1 MMVSWLIEYAVT
13 PSAAAAAAA
22 AAAQPGRHRLN
33 TRVGQPSTNQS
44 VADTD

>member
-13 PSAAAAAAA
+13 PSAAAAAA